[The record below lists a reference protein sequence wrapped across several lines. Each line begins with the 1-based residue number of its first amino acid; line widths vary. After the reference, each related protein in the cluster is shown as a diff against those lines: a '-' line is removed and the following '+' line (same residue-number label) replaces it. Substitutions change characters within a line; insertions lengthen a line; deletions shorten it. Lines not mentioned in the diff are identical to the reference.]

1 MSADQPAQC
10 PECGEEA
17 IHQPPAGL
25 VPWEA
30 HGIARPEW
38 SHKDGSSLCPVIGQS
53 GGYQP
58 AQPEHRH
65 AEPGV
70 SAVRLD
76 PPDTVRPASC
86 AEPASQP
93 AEPAGRSAGP
103 GDQRAGER
111 FLRLPAGTAGVLGR
125 RYMTDLIS
133 RLGDMQ
139 HQGVAGRTDPEP
151 EAGA

>member
-1 MSADQPAQC
+1 MSADQPAHC

-17 IHQPPAGL
+17 VHQPPADL

-58 AQPEHRH
+58 AQPEHTH
-65 AEPGV
+65 AEPDV
-70 SAVRLD
+70 PAVRLD
-76 PPDTVRPASC
+76 PPAILRPAPRDK
-86 AEPASQP
+86 PAGQP
-93 AEPAGRSAGP
+93 AEP
-103 GDQRAGER
+103 GDQRAGEHL
-111 FLRLPAGTAGVLGR
+111 LRLPAGTAGVLGR
-125 RYMTDLIS
+125 RYMTGLIS

-139 HQGVAGRTDPEP
+139 HQDAAGRTDPEP

>member
-17 IHQPPAGL
+17 IHQPPADL

-70 SAVRLD
+70 PAVRLD
-76 PPDTVRPASC
+76 PLPPCARRHGPSQRADRLGPVTSAQGSAFCGSRP
-86 AEPASQP
+86 
-93 AEPAGRSAGP
+93 GRRACSAG
-103 GDQRAGER
+103 
-111 FLRLPAGTAGVLGR
+111 GT
-125 RYMTDLIS
+125 
-133 RLGDMQ
+133 
-139 HQGVAGRTDPEP
+139 
-151 EAGA
+151 

>member
-17 IHQPPAGL
+17 VHQPPAGL
-25 VPWEA
+25 VRWEA
-30 HGIARPEW
+30 HGIARPDW

-58 AQPEHRH
+58 AQPEHPH

-70 SAVRLD
+70 PAVRLD
-76 PPDTVRPASC
+76 PPATMRPASRDE
-86 AEPASQP
+86 AAS
-93 AEPAGRSAGP
+93 RSAGS

-125 RYMTDLIS
+125 RYMTGLIS

-139 HQGVAGRTDPEP
+139 HQSVAGRTDPEP

>member
-1 MSADQPAQC
+1 MSADQPARC

-17 IHQPPAGL
+17 VHQPPADQ

-65 AEPGV
+65 AEPDV
-70 SAVRLD
+70 TAVRLD
-76 PPDTVRPASC
+76 PPATLRPPSRAEASR
-86 AEPASQP
+86 P
-93 AEPAGRSAGP
+93 AGP

-111 FLRLPAGTAGVLGR
+111 FLRLPAGTAGVVGR
-125 RYMTDLIS
+125 LYMTGLIS